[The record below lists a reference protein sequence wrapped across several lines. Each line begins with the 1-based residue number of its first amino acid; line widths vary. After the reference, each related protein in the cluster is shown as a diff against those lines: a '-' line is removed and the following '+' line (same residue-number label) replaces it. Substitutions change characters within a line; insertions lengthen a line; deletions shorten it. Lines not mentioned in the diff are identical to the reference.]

1 MGVDLANLAHVLSGS
16 RLAIVPFLFYFARTN
31 RPTLFLLFLAFSLL
45 SDSVDGWVA
54 RQRNET
60 SLLGTKLDS
69 WGDFATY
76 LTVPLCAWWLWPDLL
91 RQEAPFILVV
101 VVSYLLPVVVGF
113 LKYGRLT
120 SYHTWGAKL
129 SAVLVGGSS
138 FLMLAGGPVWP
149 FEWVVPIL
157 ALAAVEEITLTIL
170 FSEWRCN
177 VPTFWHGL
185 RLIRD
190 SKSPF
195 D

>member
-1 MGVDLANLAHVLSGS
+1 M
-16 RLAIVPFLFYFARTN
+16 
-31 RPTLFLLFLAFSLL
+31 
-45 SDSVDGWVA
+45 
-54 RQRNET
+54 
-60 SLLGTKLDS
+60 
-69 WGDFATY
+69 
-76 LTVPLCAWWLWPDLL
+76 L
-91 RQEAPFILVV
+91 RQEAPFVLVV

-157 ALAAVEEITLTIL
+157 ALAAVEEITLTLL
-170 FSEWRCN
+170 FFEWRCN

-190 SKSPF
+190 SKSSS